1 VFNIITRRTL
11 LDYANRYPLASTALF
26 EWYHELILADFKNFN
41 ELKNVYGSASLVS
54 DDRVVFNIMG
64 NKYRLVVR
72 MVFEFKAIQIKWF
85 GTHEEYDKIEVASI
99 QYKKVS
105 VMELKIIKTN
115 KQYEEYLDWVDML
128 FEKKVKD
135 NTPQGDKL
143 QIALLLIK
151 QYEDA
156 NYPIPLPDPI
166 DAIKV
171 KMDELGL
178 KNKDLVGKVG
188 SKGYVSSL
196 LNKKKP
202 LTLELAKLF
211 HQELNIPAEILLS

>member
-1 VFNIITRRTL
+1 
-11 LDYANRYPLASTALF
+11 
-26 EWYHELILADFKNFN
+26 
-41 ELKNVYGSASLVS
+41 
-54 DDRVVFNIMG
+54 
-64 NKYRLVVR
+64 
-72 MVFEFKAIQIKWF
+72 
-85 GTHEEYDKIEVASI
+85 
-99 QYKKVS
+99 
-105 VMELKIIKTN
+105 MELKIIKTK
-115 KQYEEYLDWVDML
+115 KQYEQYLNWVDVQ
-128 FEKKVKD
+128 FDNKVKA
-135 NTPQGDKL
+135 NTPQGEKL
-143 QIALLLIK
+143 QVALLLIQ

-178 KNKDLVGKVG
+178 KNKDLVGIVG

-211 HQELNIPAEILLS
+211 HQELNIPAEVLLSQYEVEIANCNLRHKLAYQ